1 MLLTVKP
8 VFISGNMT
16 HYRIPRMF
24 DIRRLVLVTILIL
37 STTISVT
44 DCITFPCIAPLL
56 GPTIPSAPSRE
67 PSPARSRTP
76 EDPMDMQLRLTIR
89 GGDLAVSKTPRA
101 RSESGVG
108 DSTGSETDSTL
119 LDVSS
124 KMRVMSSVPGNRPIT
139 TGMKIAVKF
148 RINYSTRWGENVI
161 IVGSTDEL
169 GGISNPSEAE
179 TRRAIAMGKGKVMRY
194 IANGDWEYVTVMHPA
209 PTGLSYRYALVREK
223 GEPLVEGGIRYGRY
237 LDIDDLVRQSSNR
250 RRGLLAVGSA
260 GSSSSLS
267 EAASRQEPMQLEVRD
282 QWRVSR
288 QNGEDWVLR
297 TDAIAQVVYGQ
308 GRLDAVEEAILDGK
322 VKHAADV
329 MKHAEPQD
337 GEKRAAITNFHLNVE
352 RTRVPLGCA
361 MAVESA
367 ALLKDVAVM
376 SCARFPS
383 WELDLE
389 APTQLLPAQ
398 YKYVVVNLTNG
409 EIVDRESGAPRWLG
423 RPVGIL
429 QQEGIRNSKYVV
441 SVRDEATTDRWPVEK
456 ADRFRG
462 TGVSLPLFSLRSR
475 SGMGTGEFEDI
486 KLLVDFCDKVGL
498 NSVQLLPLTDT
509 TAHAHA
515 TWEDSSPYSSVSVH
529 ALHPLYLRL
538 QSLPDLPLDVLRE
551 IQDTV
556 KSMNEGSNQTVVD
569 ESCGSTLLEPLDYE
583 KVMTAKL
590 RLLRMAYEASG
601 KRVVESE
608 EFADFVLD
616 QGYWLKPYAL
626 YCVLRDMY
634 GVSDP
639 SQWGEMGRLS
649 FAQMDALSS
658 PGGNKYNAC
667 RYWYWVQY
675 HLHKQFLDASR
686 YAAKKGVALIGDLPI
701 GVSRNGVDIWSRPEL
716 FRLDKRMGAPPDAFT
731 ELGQNWNFPAYDWE
745 KMMRDG
751 FSWWRARLRSMNM
764 YFHSVRLD
772 HILGFFRF
780 WDLPAHAVTGL
791 GGHYFPSHP
800 ITKEELDSK
809 GLWDRQRLTQP
820 YVRSHLLERRFGKDW
835 ENVVRRFFSQGL
847 HGTYS
852 FKPGLDT
859 EKALQD
865 AMERDPV
872 QVQGMTRQAVLH
884 ALILFLNDRCLIR
897 DEKFPDDRFY
907 PRYKMWDTDSF
918 AELGHDWQ
926 IKLKE
931 LHDAYFSWRQEDLC
945 EATARES
952 LRHLLAASNMLL
964 CGEDMGPGPACLPR
978 VLSDMSIPGLRIPR
992 VTGGPTS
999 EYPYLSV
1006 ASTSTHDMSTLACW
1020 WDSLPASSRDEM
1032 WRSFGCTGPAPLK
1045 CSPPVAKQIVQS
1057 ILASP
1062 SILAVL
1068 PLQDLLDTCAAT
1080 VTKDPKS
1087 DQINFPGTDHLWRW
1101 RASWHI
1107 EDLLSNKSVV
1117 NHFASMILA
1126 SGRYKR

>member
-1 MLLTVKP
+1 
-8 VFISGNMT
+8 
-16 HYRIPRMF
+16 
-24 DIRRLVLVTILIL
+24 
-37 STTISVT
+37 
-44 DCITFPCIAPLL
+44 
-56 GPTIPSAPSRE
+56 
-67 PSPARSRTP
+67 
-76 EDPMDMQLRLTIR
+76 MDMQLRLTIR

-237 LDIDDLVRQSSNR
+237 LDIDDLLLFLMLNCYR

-337 GEKRAAITNFHLNVE
+337 GEKRA
-352 RTRVPLGCA
+352 
-361 MAVESA
+361 
-367 ALLKDVAVM
+367 LLKDVAVM

-441 SVRDEATTDRWPVEK
+441 SVRDEATTDR
-456 ADRFRG
+456 
-462 TGVSLPLFSLRSR
+462 
-475 SGMGTGEFEDI
+475 GMGTGEFEDI

-515 TWEDSSPYSSVSVH
+515 TWEDS
-529 ALHPLYLRL
+529 
-538 QSLPDLPLDVLRE
+538 
-551 IQDTV
+551 
-556 KSMNEGSNQTVVD
+556 
-569 ESCGSTLLEPLDYE
+569 EPLDYE

-865 AMERDPV
+865 AMDVGYR
-872 QVQGMTRQAVLH
+872 
-884 ALILFLNDRCLIR
+884 LIR
-897 DEKFPDDRFY
+897 G
-907 PRYKMWDTDSF
+907 
-918 AELGHDWQ
+918 AG
-926 IKLKE
+926 
-931 LHDAYFSWRQEDLC
+931 A
-945 EATARES
+945 
-952 LRHLLAASNMLL
+952 
-964 CGEDMGPGPACLPR
+964 
-978 VLSDMSIPGLRIPR
+978 
-992 VTGGPTS
+992 
-999 EYPYLSV
+999 
-1006 ASTSTHDMSTLACW
+1006 
-1020 WDSLPASSRDEM
+1020 
-1032 WRSFGCTGPAPLK
+1032 
-1045 CSPPVAKQIVQS
+1045 
-1057 ILASP
+1057 
-1062 SILAVL
+1062 
-1068 PLQDLLDTCAAT
+1068 
-1080 VTKDPKS
+1080 
-1087 DQINFPGTDHLWRW
+1087 
-1101 RASWHI
+1101 
-1107 EDLLSNKSVV
+1107 
-1117 NHFASMILA
+1117 
-1126 SGRYKR
+1126 